1 MLNRTIRVD
10 VVKKEKTP
18 TMNTNQIEDS
28 FADKATIAG
37 VVVEGA
43 IKKIGI
49 AVCAYV
55 ILDTVRRV
63 AVASA
68 SA

>member
-1 MLNRTIRVD
+1 MLNRTLRVD
-10 VVKKEKTP
+10 VVKKEKEP
-18 TMNTNQIEDS
+18 TVNTNQFEDS
-28 FADKATIAG
+28 FADKATITG

-55 ILDTVRRV
+55 VLDTIRRV

>member
-1 MLNRTIRVD
+1 MFNRTLRVD
-10 VVKKEKTP
+10 VVKKEKSQ
-18 TMNTNQIEDS
+18 TMGTNHDDTD
-28 FADKATIAG
+28 FADKATIIG
-37 VVVEGA
+37 VVVESA

-55 ILDTVRRV
+55 ILDTVRKV

-68 SA
+68 PN